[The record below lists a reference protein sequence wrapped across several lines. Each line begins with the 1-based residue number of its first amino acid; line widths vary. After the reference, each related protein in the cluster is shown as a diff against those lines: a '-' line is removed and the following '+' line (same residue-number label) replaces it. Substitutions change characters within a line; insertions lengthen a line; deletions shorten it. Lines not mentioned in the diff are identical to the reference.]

1 MGMGTKIAHERGY
14 AISISTSILSI
25 STYGPRPN
33 VKPLPRVECDSMNIL
48 WDLCRKLSI
57 ENPIVAY
64 GLMNTIELIQFLI
77 YLSKTSL

>member
-1 MGMGTKIAHERGY
+1 MGMDTKSAHEHGY

-25 STYGPRPN
+25 STYGPGPD
-33 VKPLPRVECDSMNIL
+33 VKPLPRVWCDSMDIM
-48 WDLCRKLSI
+48 WDLCRKLAI
-57 ENPIVAY
+57 ENLVVEY